1 MEKMIKNHKYLS
13 CFKDLIGLT
22 TAEIIEKLKLNI
34 NINSKNYCSLLTQNI
49 LGAKNYNELE
59 KAGFIIKSVRLK
71 NDLSPKEAISF
82 PAFKFD
88 ELVNEKWNQSSL
100 YKNLNKP
107 FLFIFYSIEEYSLK
121 LNCIKYWKIDDIEL
135 LDAYETWSNV
145 KDIIKKG
152 EIVKELKK
160 GKRITNFPKS
170 TKTKIIHVR
179 PHALNANDTYVL
191 PTIDKITNSRTYTKH
206 SFWLNTSF
214 IKNNVLLSSTDKCNF

>member
-1 MEKMIKNHKYLS
+1 M
-13 CFKDLIGLT
+13 
-22 TAEIIEKLKLNI
+22 
-34 NINSKNYCSLLTQNI
+34 
-49 LGAKNYNELE
+49 
-59 KAGFIIKSVRLK
+59 
-71 NDLSPKEAISF
+71 
-82 PAFKFD
+82 
-88 ELVNEKWNQSSL
+88 
-100 YKNLNKP
+100 
-107 FLFIFYSIEEYSLK
+107 FIFYSIEEYSLK